1 MCVYQ
6 TKTLSANSSRS
17 HKILMTGDSHVR
29 NCATALQHDLGTNYE
44 ASSFVKPGT
53 RMDTIV
59 KTA

>member
-1 MCVYQ
+1 
-6 TKTLSANSSRS
+6 
-17 HKILMTGDSHVR
+17 MTGDSHVR